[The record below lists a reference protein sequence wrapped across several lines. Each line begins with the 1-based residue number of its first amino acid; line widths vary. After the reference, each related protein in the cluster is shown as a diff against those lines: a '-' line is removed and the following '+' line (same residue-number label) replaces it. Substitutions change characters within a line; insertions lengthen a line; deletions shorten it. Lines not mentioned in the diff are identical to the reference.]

1 MHQSIPPAP
10 SFPPPPPP
18 GYCGA
23 FARLVSLGGGAFAK
37 FSLPEVSNTH
47 AVCYQNIITQIGSS
61 VKDRNKLRRVFRPHP
76 GDLTAQKSL
85 PPGNCH
91 PRKKKMP
98 KPGN

>member
-1 MHQSIPPAP
+1 MEGLL
-10 SFPPPPPP
+10 FCDPP

-37 FSLPEVSNTH
+37 FSLPEVSNTR

-85 PPGNCH
+85 PSGNCH
-91 PRKKKMP
+91 PRKKKNANARELT
-98 KPGN
+98 GGID